1 MTRRALIAEVAE
13 RADVPRHVA
22 RKVLE
27 AFEETAAWELLDGV
41 TGVVPLG
48 PRLGV
53 LKNLDFDAGKVKV
66 HFMASRSFRR
76 SARGS

>member
-13 RADVPRHVA
+13 RANVDYRVA

-53 LKNLDFDAGKVKV
+53 LKNLDFDVGKVKV